1 MKTGVV
7 CFPPFIRLPQT
18 TDGSQPSS
26 EKKKPTLPFR
36 PHQRQAK
43 SILPWKVENTS
54 FRSLSDPQRS
64 WLIRKPQQR
73 RSLSRREQTER
84 VNLSLPTKIPTM
96 MTMRTTSMKR
106 KKIQNTTKR
115 VAVAKEVLTRTTKR
129 KSLPRKPRNLRSN
142 TFLVLGKM

>member
-7 CFPPFIRLPQT
+7 SCRRLRRRPQAR
-18 TDGSQPSS
+18 DGSQRSS
-26 EKKKPTLPFR
+26 ERKKPTPPFR

-73 RSLSRREQTER
+73 RSLSRSEQTER
-84 VNLSLPTKIPTM
+84 VNLSLPTKIPTK

-106 KKIQNTTKR
+106 KKIQNITKR
-115 VAVAKEVLTRTTKR
+115 VAVAKEVLTRTMKR
-129 KSLPRKPRNLRSN
+129 ISRSRKPRNLRSDS
-142 TFLVLGKM
+142 FLVLGKM